1 MHPNTAS
8 IARLL
13 FLAAAVAAG
22 PGRAALAQTPAV
34 SHDIPQY
41 ILLEHEDDIKE
52 LTDLSHRPGQLGIVA
67 QQALDLIKRHHQR
80 EVDYILP
87 PLSLLAT
94 IAAGKVTPD
103 MRWAITMADKVKATR
118 EEIFL
123 EHTAVTD
130 AMNAILLEAD
140 KVDDKEAAEF
150 ARAAAAD
157 SLGDLEIQ
165 EPTTVLIGEYLK
177 LKLGPAQ

>member
-1 MHPNTAS
+1 
-8 IARLL
+8 
-13 FLAAAVAAG
+13 
-22 PGRAALAQTPAV
+22 
-34 SHDIPQY
+34 
-41 ILLEHEDDIKE
+41 
-52 LTDLSHRPGQLGIVA
+52 
-67 QQALDLIKRHHQR
+67 
-80 EVDYILP
+80 
-87 PLSLLAT
+87 
-94 IAAGKVTPD
+94 
-103 MRWAITMADKVKATR
+103 MADKVKATR